1 MRRHETVRQIL
12 GVLIGGLVAE
22 TSTAVWAER
31 QVSFVDRTDYGVGT
45 QPVSVAVG
53 DFQRGRRA
61 RPGRG
66 EWPFQ

>member
-31 QVSFVDRTDYGVGT
+31 QVL
-45 QPVSVAVG
+45 G
-53 DFQRGRRA
+53 DNRFS
-61 RPGRG
+61 RPTTITFPDL
-66 EWPFQ
+66 E